1 MTVRQIFNVNHA
13 STPRLLSVNRW
24 IFVYNDISL
33 IHSKVISVF
42 KLNWILIKI
51 SGTQLN
57 RCWNLFMGILR
68 IKSEKF
74 KCWLIEFIVYRI
86 KQMSSPDQWIYI
98 YRCMC
103 ECLTKTL
110 AKRLSNSLWS
120 GIGIA
125 ARFRTLACRTWWFC
139 IWCGVLKL
147 LCKLFDALVEFRL
160 MVALGV
166 TFVIAVLAKSP
177 PVSLCVGDAA
187 VCAAVSC
194 DDDAVIPIFFWFYF
208 FSSINYIS
216 SPLARCWYLY
226 KFKKKNA
233 EHFPICCVLAF

>member
-86 KQMSSPDQWIYI
+86 KQMPSPDEWIYI
-98 YRCMC
+98 NVWMSYQDFGKAFIQF
-103 ECLTKTL
+103 TVIGHWYSGSVPDTG
-110 AKRLSNSLWS
+110 LSYMMILHMMWCFK
-120 GIGIA
+120 A
-125 ARFRTLACRTWWFC
+125 AL
-139 IWCGVLKL
+139 
-147 LCKLFDALVEFRL
+147 
-160 MVALGV
+160 
-166 TFVIAVLAKSP
+166 
-177 PVSLCVGDAA
+177 
-187 VCAAVSC
+187 
-194 DDDAVIPIFFWFYF
+194 
-208 FSSINYIS
+208 
-216 SPLARCWYLY
+216 
-226 KFKKKNA
+226 
-233 EHFPICCVLAF
+233 